1 MSSPAK
7 RRKTTPTTD
16 ASIDAPKETVTHNVQ
31 TPVTYRNSFQSPTK
45 ASLARYHP
53 EILARALSRSPT
65 RSSLGPTAETSQE
78 EKRHETEERVFRLRD
93 RKALRPSPAAS
104 KSPGSSILSPTRRSS
119 GIEAFA
125 ARLHRASKRI
135 GPSHQAASEVQAVPE
150 NDGPEGQLASELGS
164 ATRDPEAQDIPESS
178 LLQEEGEP
186 DLPPTPAQLGL
197 GTQLDRPKDLLSS
210 PSRHY
215 EKRRGHELESSP
227 LEPNNVQPLVE
238 ENNNLDDVPEA
249 VKKKRVVKRDLSAK
263 LRQLKNDIAQLES
276 WAQRSER
283 PDDHS
288 KPDAESVNK
297 LISILTASDTSHVVS
312 SAPQSPPPLSCLI
325 STLLPFSTNA
335 LPRDVRQSSPDPKNP
350 FALKELADPKPYL
363 TVFAPLVLYK
373 YSTKISASNS
383 EAGMGLTET
392 HDLTLSAPSPFPRNI
407 YTIPLTFKTDLGTQ
421 SIKSVSIST
430 DSSALHSKVP
440 SQLLS
445 WINSR
450 LSSPL
455 TRLDVSGLCWGISRY
470 WEAALLRARIWTKL
484 QRKYAVLIADLKNL
498 PEEKLNRYRIE
509 AEENIYESMSRLSKA
524 DICAWAPHM
533 ERVMMLFSHGGKRDS
548 KLLLSCTLTLDAWT
562 GEPQLKPE
570 ISVTV
575 PGASESAGAK
585 VEREAKRLFCGFLKD
600 GRGNRKGLFAGD
612 MIDGDAIVRATEG
625 VLGILFGSEIFQTQN
640 ADTQQI
646 QNKDVRE
653 NGT

>member
-16 ASIDAPKETVTHNVQ
+16 ASIDAPKETENPVTHNVQ

-65 RSSLGPTAETSQE
+65 RSSLGPTVETSQE

-150 NDGPEGQLASELGS
+150 NDGPEEQLGS

-178 LLQEEGEP
+178 LLGEP

-197 GTQLDRPKDLLSS
+197 GMQLDRPKDLLSS

-215 EKRRGHELESSP
+215 EKRRGYELESSP
-227 LEPNNVQPLVE
+227 LEPNDVQVE
-238 ENNNLDDVPEA
+238 RDSDLDDVPEA

-297 LISILTASDTSHVVS
+297 L
-312 SAPQSPPPLSCLI
+312 
-325 STLLPFSTNA
+325 
-335 LPRDVRQSSPDPKNP
+335 
-350 FALKELADPKPYL
+350 
-363 TVFAPLVLYK
+363 
-373 YSTKISASNS
+373 
-383 EAGMGLTET
+383 M
-392 HDLTLSAPSPFPRNI
+392 
-407 YTIPLTFKTDLGTQ
+407 
-421 SIKSVSIST
+421 
-430 DSSALHSKVP
+430 
-440 SQLLS
+440 
-445 WINSR
+445 
-450 LSSPL
+450 
-455 TRLDVSGLCWGISRY
+455 
-470 WEAALLRARIWTKL
+470 
-484 QRKYAVLIADLKNL
+484 
-498 PEEKLNRYRIE
+498 
-509 AEENIYESMSRLSKA
+509 
-524 DICAWAPHM
+524 
-533 ERVMMLFSHGGKRDS
+533 
-548 KLLLSCTLTLDAWT
+548 
-562 GEPQLKPE
+562 
-570 ISVTV
+570 
-575 PGASESAGAK
+575 
-585 VEREAKRLFCGFLKD
+585 
-600 GRGNRKGLFAGD
+600 
-612 MIDGDAIVRATEG
+612 
-625 VLGILFGSEIFQTQN
+625 
-640 ADTQQI
+640 
-646 QNKDVRE
+646 
-653 NGT
+653 